1 MISNNELLKL
11 FVRVPSSVAN
21 FNGAEVSGANGEIRL
36 FFEEAT
42 GLIWAK
48 GQRYGI
54 TAAQAQA
61 LTTLIGSDT
70 NKSVRD
76 IVGEIIG
83 VGDDANTKID
93 RLKEVLDWFNNVD
106 ESTGGAATLISQ
118 VGSPKVLYTA
128 SEALAAN
135 AELTGALNST
145 DALTAE
151 QAITYNTVVTGASK
165 QEGDI
170 LSAEEAAAYNA
181 TLTGAVAAGD
191 IKIAATGLYKYVDD
205 HVQAAT
211 PQGFSELIND
221 VDALETTVG
230 DLEDRIEALEEFDP
244 WEDYVAPTPSGNG
257 GTTGGGTNT
266 GGNNGGDDEEGEPDE
281 N

>member
-1 MISNNELLKL
+1 MITNDQLLKL
-11 FVRVPSSVAN
+11 FVRVPDTVEN
-21 FNGAEVSGANGEIRL
+21 FNGASVSGAQNEIRL

-61 LTTLIGSDT
+61 LTTLIGDDSA
-70 NKSVRD
+70 KSVRQ

-106 ESTGGAATLISQ
+106 ESTGGAASLISQ

-128 SEALAAN
+128 AEALAAN
-135 AELTGALNST
+135 AELEGALNST
-145 DALTAE
+145 NPLTEE
-151 QAITYNTVVTGASK
+151 QAIAYNTAVTGASK
-165 QEGDI
+165 SQGDT

-181 TLTGAVAAGD
+181 QLTGAIIAGD
-191 IKIAATGLYKYVDD
+191 VKVAATGLYKYVDD

-211 PQGFSELIND
+211 PQGFSQLIDD
-221 VDALETTVG
+221 VDALETTVSN
-230 DLEDRIEALEEFDP
+230 LEDRIEALEEFDP
-244 WEDYVAPTPSGNG
+244 WETYVAPVQ
-257 GTTGGGTNT
+257 
-266 GGNNGGDDEEGEPDE
+266 NNGGDNNGSSNTDGDLGQ